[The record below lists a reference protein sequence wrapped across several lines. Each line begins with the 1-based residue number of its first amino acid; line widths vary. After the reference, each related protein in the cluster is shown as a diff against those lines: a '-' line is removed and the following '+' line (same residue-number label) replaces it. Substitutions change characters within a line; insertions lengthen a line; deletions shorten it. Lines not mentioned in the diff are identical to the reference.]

1 MCPDKV
7 IILKA
12 LCGLISLYEQINKK
26 EKKYRFKVILV
37 AI

>member
-7 IILKA
+7 IILKDD

-26 EKKYRFKVILV
+26 EKTQI
-37 AI
+37 